1 MTKVLVGAARD
12 LQPGMKARVSVDGIA
27 VAVFNI
33 AGHYYAISDTCSH
46 EEASLSE
53 GYVEDDIIECP
64 KHGATFHIP
73 SGENRS
79 LPATKPVATFRAS
92 VEDGELYVE
101 A

>member
-12 LQPGMKARVSVDGIA
+12 LQPGMKARVSVDGVA

-33 AGHYYAISDTCSH
+33 AGQYYAISDTCSH